1 MGDSLYMSGS
11 NKNLEMP
18 STISSRK
25 TSKQCLVVS
34 VQKNLQKALKP
45 LVSMKH
51 GRLGG
56 VSADQMVFFLIKV
69 AALDLVRRLSRARC
83 PFIWNCLQ
91 ASQILCYP
99 PFKWIQRWAPLKI
112 LVEGVQKLSRPL
124 LFLTVATA
132 ISDNSDYSGETPD
145 NTDESQ
151 AQATQPELPQ
161 PQSSPEVRPS
171 AEALGP
177 VISESWLVRLKEELE
192 MQGITLP
199 QRINDDEL
207 HRFYNAANG
216 DFSCL
221 LSSIKRTIR
230 WRETYKI
237 LSLQELEV
245 WSHMVFWHGC
255 DIKLRPCLIVR
266 LGLACSTLAYH
277 DRPRFAQ
284 AVVSQ
289 IEHGVLHLLNVDD
302 PRITVLMDCEGVS
315 AFKFP
320 MQMMRS
326 CSILVQDHFPD
337 RLGLM
342 FVVRLPPVVRVIAHT
357 LIQVLRPSTRKKLRV
372 LGETYRKVLLE
383 HLQSVPSFLGGH
395 CSCTQ
400 CLVLAVGRTQSL
412 TDEADKREPNLNFT
426 GGLGDSYLTE
436 LPLRGSLDQILRTAI
451 VGVLMLWIFIAFIA
465 SMYGPD
471 GHSLWSS

>member
-1 MGDSLYMSGS
+1 ML
-11 NKNLEMP
+11 
-18 STISSRK
+18 
-25 TSKQCLVVS
+25 
-34 VQKNLQKALKP
+34 
-45 LVSMKH
+45 
-51 GRLGG
+51 
-56 VSADQMVFFLIKV
+56 F
-69 AALDLVRRLSRARC
+69 
-83 PFIWNCLQ
+83 W
-91 ASQILCYP
+91 
-99 PFKWIQRWAPLKI
+99 
-112 LVEGVQKLSRPL
+112 QKLSRPL

-132 ISDNSDYSGETPD
+132 ISDKSDYSGETPD
-145 NTDESQ
+145 NTDGSQ
-151 AQATQPELPQ
+151 AQAAQPELPQ

-255 DIKLRPCLIVR
+255 DTKLRPCLIVR

-289 IEHGVLHLLNVDD
+289 IEHGVLQLVNVDD

-342 FVVRLPPVVRVIAHT
+342 FVVRLPPVVRVIART
-357 LIQVLRPSTRKKLRV
+357 LIQVLRPSTRQKLRV

-400 CLVLAVGRTQSL
+400 CLVLAVGRQSL
-412 TDEADKREPNLNFT
+412 TDVADKREPNLNFT
-426 GGLGDSYLTE
+426 GELGDSYLTE

-451 VGVLMLWIFIAFIA
+451 VGILMLWIFIAFVA

-471 GHSLWSS
+471 GHSLWFS